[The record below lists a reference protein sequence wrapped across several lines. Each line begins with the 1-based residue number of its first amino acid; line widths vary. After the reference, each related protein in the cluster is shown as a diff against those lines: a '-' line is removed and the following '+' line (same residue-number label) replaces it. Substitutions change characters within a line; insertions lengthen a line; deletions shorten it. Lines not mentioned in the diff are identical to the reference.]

1 MDFSTSI
8 EYAVANYFSQWLV
21 AHPYLTWSLSH
32 PLPSLGLLLLTIF
45 SLWGLIKALG
55 RGIEHIWLLLLTTPF
70 RLIQPLFRPIW
81 SSIWSIGGHNKVSGK
96 EASSPLSTTNSSPAH
111 IERIIDRL
119 QSLNQE
125 QETLLRELSI
135 LVDSTSVPADIDTIS
150 DTQYKNLYAKLPK
163 LN

>member
-21 AHPYLTWSLSH
+21 AHPYLAWSLSH
-32 PLPSLGLLLLTIF
+32 PLPSLGLFVLIIF
-45 SLWGLIKALG
+45 SVWGLIKAIS
-55 RGIEHIWLLLLTTPF
+55 RGIEQIWLLLLTTPF
-70 RLIQPLFRPIW
+70 KLIQPIFRPIW
-81 SSIWSIGGHNKVSGK
+81 SSIWSIGGHNKTSVKQPNLTS
-96 EASSPLSTTNSSPAH
+96 STTPSPAQ

-125 QETLLRELSI
+125 QETLLRELSTLI
-135 LVDSTSVPADIDTIS
+135 GSTSVPADIDTIS